1 MISKHKIFNTIT
13 SIGDKFLDKLEAKQ
27 LYYSQRW
34 RTATFP
40 YISGDSFLS
49 LAGYAALRGSP
60 RIIKRQS
67 LIHPSLRHVLFSEL
81 PLEPSELLAII
92 NSYETKVLIHHNSD
106 LPPTPAI
113 RNLLF
118 RNNIQLMSVNL
129 LDPLPNEECIP
140 LGIEN
145 LSHRRNSPMEE
156 YSTTPPFIK
165 KENLFHI
172 AVRTNTNDSV
182 RQDFLHQLE
191 SINLTNNQLNRRD
204 YYDRIRTSY
213 FTLCPPG
220 NGIDTHRFWEAIYK
234 ESVPVTLTENYL
246 FPNLKLPA
254 LQLKGNWTSLSS
266 YDTSQLRDVYHRL
279 RQLDSSSAFM
289 PFWISRLF
297 QYLE

>member
-1 MISKHKIFNTIT
+1 MISKHNIFSTIT
-13 SIGDKFLDKLEAKQ
+13 SIGDKILDKLEAKQ
-27 LYYSQRW
+27 LYYSHRW

-49 LAGYAALRGSP
+49 LAGYAALRGYP

-67 LIHPSLRHVLFSEL
+67 LIHPSLRYVLFSEL
-81 PLEPSELLAII
+81 SLEPNDLLTFI
-92 NSYETKVLIHHNSD
+92 NTHKTKVFVHHNSD
-106 LPPTPAI
+106 LPPSREI

-118 RNNIQLMSVNL
+118 RNNVKLMSVNL

-145 LSHRRNSPMEE
+145 LSYRRNSPMEE
-156 YSTTPPFIK
+156 YSATPPFIK
-165 KENLFHI
+165 KQSLYHI
-172 AVRTNTNDSV
+172 SVRTNTNDPI
-182 RQDFLHQLE
+182 RHDFLNQLQ
-191 SINLTNNQLNRRD
+191 SINLTNNQLNRCG

-220 NGIDTHRFWEAIYK
+220 NGLDTHRFWEAIYK

-246 FPNLKLPA
+246 FPKLKLPA

-266 YDTSQLRDVYHRL
+266 YDTSQLLDVYHRL
-279 RQLDSSSAFM
+279 RQVDSSMAYM
-289 PFWISRLF
+289 PFWSSRLL